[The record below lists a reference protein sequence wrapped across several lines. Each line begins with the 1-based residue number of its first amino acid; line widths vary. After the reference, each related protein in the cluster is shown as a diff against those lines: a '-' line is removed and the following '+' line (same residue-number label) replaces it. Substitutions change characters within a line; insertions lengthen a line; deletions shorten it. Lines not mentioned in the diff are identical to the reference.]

1 MPPKN
6 NSTPIKTSESYTMT
20 HEEEELQ
27 YEISKLRYQVQQ
39 ISILRRETE
48 ANIDG
53 LKEEM
58 EAKLDGLKDQIIANM
73 DDKLVE
79 DHIEHQQQV
88 LQLSK
93 DNPTLV
99 QNLMKQQEDQHH
111 IERSYEEV
119 IETRTRQVR
128 SISEY
133 LSKWKNFPVEDS
145 TWEDENFIQ
154 KHQEIIKR

>member
-1 MPPKN
+1 MAQKDN
-6 NSTPIKTSESYTMT
+6 FIAIKPSKSYTMT
-20 HEEEELQ
+20 HEEEVLQ
-27 YEISKLRYQVQQ
+27 YEISKLWYQVQQ
-39 ISILRRETE
+39 VSILRREIE
-48 ANIDG
+48 DEIDG
-53 LKEEM
+53 LKAEM
-58 EAKLDGLKDQIIANM
+58 EAKLDGSKDKIIANM

-111 IERSYEEV
+111 IERSYEAV

-128 SISEY
+128 SISKY
-133 LSKWKNFPVEDS
+133 LSKWKKFPVEYF

>member
-1 MPPKN
+1 
-6 NSTPIKTSESYTMT
+6 MT

-27 YEISKLRYQVQQ
+27 YEISKLRYQVQPV
-39 ISILRRETE
+39 SILRRAIEDE
-48 ANIDG
+48 IDG
-53 LKEEM
+53 LKAEM
-58 EAKLDGLKDQIIANM
+58 EAKLDVLKDQIIANM

-99 QNLMKQQEDQHH
+99 QNLMKQQEDQHD
-111 IERSYEEV
+111 IERSYEV
-119 IETRTRQVR
+119 VTKTRTRKVQ

-133 LSKWKNFPVEDS
+133 LSKWKKFPVKDS
-145 TWEDENFIQ
+145 TCEDENFIQ